1 MVHVRRLWL
10 QNFRNY
16 KDEEITFSKGTTI
29 VFGANGQGKT
39 NLIEAINYLGTATSF
54 RGIPAEAL
62 IRDTTETAIIRA
74 EIIHQERELLV
85 EAEISKIRQNSISVT
100 KQRIRPIR
108 NLIGLIPITV
118 FGPDDLSLVKAG
130 PTGRRNYIDD
140 LIVQTHPKN
149 MKLRMDLETVLK
161 QRNALLKQGKG
172 RLNKEEEKT
181 LDVWSEKFNDLSHE
195 WGTKRKNTLIQITQS
210 AKKSYL
216 ELAGN
221 KKEIELIYKPEWMEK
236 GLQNTLLTIRNDEIR
251 RGTTLI
257 GPHRDEIHIELAN
270 MPARTHASQGEQRT
284 ISLALRVAGHH
295 LLNDVHKTKPILLL
309 DDVFSE
315 LDEYRTKALLQLL
328 VADQTFITTALEP
341 EKISTS
347 KYLYVKEGKITENNI
362 FQ

>member
-1 MVHVRRLWL
+1 
-10 QNFRNY
+10 
-16 KDEEITFSKGTTI
+16 
-29 VFGANGQGKT
+29 
-39 NLIEAINYLGTATSF
+39 
-54 RGIPAEAL
+54 
-62 IRDTTETAIIRA
+62 
-74 EIIHQERELLV
+74 
-85 EAEISKIRQNSISVT
+85 
-100 KQRIRPIR
+100 
-108 NLIGLIPITV
+108 
-118 FGPDDLSLVKAG
+118 
-130 PTGRRNYIDD
+130 
-140 LIVQTHPKN
+140 
-149 MKLRMDLETVLK
+149 MDLETVLK

-315 LDEYRTKALLQLL
+315 LDTTRRDHILAKT
-328 VADQTFITTALEP
+328 DQSEQCFITTTNTESINKEFL
-341 EKISTS
+341 S
-347 KYLYVKEGKITENNI
+347 KMRKFTIYTGTLSE
-362 FQ
+362 